1 MILSPGSDPLA
12 AIKAF
17 TPKDPADQPTSVTF
31 LSLGQGQGP
40 AAENAILEAAQSG
53 GKAKHVAYTKPF
65 FHQKLLF
72 IAGWIVLQN
81 CHLASTWMSR
91 LVILWEDEILSTSS
105 GTVTVHRAFRLW
117 LTTFACR
124 AFPSQILQ
132 SGMTR
137 EERLN
142 RKTQ

>member
-53 GKAKHVAYTKPF
+53 GKAAAKRCVRNPYTKN
-65 FHQKLLF
+65 L
-72 IAGWIVLQN
+72 
-81 CHLASTWMSR
+81 
-91 LVILWEDEILSTSS
+91 
-105 GTVTVHRAFRLW
+105 
-117 LTTFACR
+117 
-124 AFPSQILQ
+124 
-132 SGMTR
+132 
-137 EERLN
+137 
-142 RKTQ
+142 